1 MRRKLFLVRCLAR
14 AWPRPPKPESE
25 VAALTGNTASA
36 LDELE
41 DLARALRR
49 SRMGSKQAQPVG
61 ERE

>member
-1 MRRKLFLVRCLAR
+1 VAPT
-14 AWPRPPKPESE
+14 AEAESE

>member
-1 MRRKLFLVRCLAR
+1 VAPT
-14 AWPRPPKPESE
+14 AEAESE

-41 DLARALRR
+41 DLARALHR
-49 SRMGSKQAQPVG
+49 SRMGSKQAQPGG